1 MNLTSSDRKKLLSLP
16 FYMAK
21 RSELPEPRRGQFEFK
36 LFEETYG
43 MGWHDDENIEIDE
56 EEKITE
62 FNYEKFIPA
71 EVLATMDTDSESF
84 KNLIRKMNFYSK
96 TKYE

>member
-1 MNLTSSDRKKLLSLP
+1 MNLTSSDRKKMLSLP
-16 FYMAK
+16 FYLSK
-21 RSELPEPRRGQFEFK
+21 REELPEPRRGQFEFK

-43 MGWHDDENIEIDE
+43 MGWHDDANTDIDE

-71 EVLATMDTDSESF
+71 EILATLDTDSDSF
-84 KNLIRKMNFYSK
+84 KSMIRMMNFSSK
-96 TKYE
+96 T